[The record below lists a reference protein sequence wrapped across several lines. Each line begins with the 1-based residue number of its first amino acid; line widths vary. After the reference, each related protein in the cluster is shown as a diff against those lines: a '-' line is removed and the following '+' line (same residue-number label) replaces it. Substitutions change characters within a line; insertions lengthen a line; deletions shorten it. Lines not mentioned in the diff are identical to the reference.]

1 MATKLCLSP
10 TWNIFEL
17 CKGGICIDIGANN
30 GGMTQWMLKSG
41 ATKVYCIEPGS
52 INCEIIKNTYL
63 NDSHVV
69 LYQIGVSD
77 EKKLLKNVTWL
88 NAWVIGDPDVLKLPV
103 SPGACDIEGYKRV
116 DIELDTIDNIFKDN
130 NDDISFMKI
139 DVDGYD
145 YKALKGSINL
155 INRCRPI
162 IYIELSCYYD
172 MIEENSVSKFILFVE
187 TNNYIFIDLLG
198 NICSSQYIKDE
209 FPYHSS
215 CDIFLCPSEKI
226 HMFESHIKN

>member
-1 MATKLCLSP
+1 MATKLCVNP
-10 TWNIFEL
+10 TWNVFEL
-17 CKGGICIDIGANN
+17 CKDGICIDIGANN
-30 GGMTQWMLKSG
+30 GGMTNSMLISG

-52 INCEIIKNTYL
+52 VNCEIIKNTYK
-63 NDSHVV
+63 NDSRVI
-69 LYQIGVSD
+69 LFQTGVSD
-77 EKKLLKNVTWL
+77 QKILLKNVTWL

-116 DIELDTIDNIFKDN
+116 DIELDTIDNIFKDIH
-130 NDDISFMKI
+130 DDIAFIKI

-155 INRCRPI
+155 INRCRPVI
-162 IYIELSCYYD
+162 FIELSYYYD
-172 MIEENSVSKFILFVE
+172 IIEENTVSKFILFVE
-187 TNNYIFIDLLG
+187 ENNYIFIDLLG

-215 CDIFLCPSEKI
+215 CDIYLCPSEKI
-226 HMFESHIKN
+226 HMFKSYIKN